1 MKYINWFIS
10 CFILLTLFSCSGED
24 PQVADD
30 GTEKKTLALDTNVV
44 FESERFEFILPQ
56 PFALITSFE
65 EVGLTYHPD
74 KTNPIENVNEY
85 TTRGDQLI
93 NFGVYS
99 ADLIYCVINE
109 QHQQSILYFNAIKTL
124 AEKFGM
130 GAVFTENELAI
141 EIEKNIA
148 NRSELEGLL
157 VDVHER
163 SQEYLEDNQMKYLA
177 AIQFS
182 GAWVEG
188 MYLAS
193 TDFVSS
199 KTDIGPKLIDQMSLL
214 KNTIIGLQLYEER
227 DVEIET
233 ILNELKAFETVY
245 ANLDSV
251 KSASVNENP
260 TLTKQEIKI
269 IADKIAAIRNLII
282 S

>member
-1 MKYINWFIS
+1 
-10 CFILLTLFSCSGED
+10 
-24 PQVADD
+24 
-30 GTEKKTLALDTNVV
+30 
-44 FESERFEFILPQ
+44 
-56 PFALITSFE
+56 
-65 EVGLTYHPD
+65 
-74 KTNPIENVNEY
+74 
-85 TTRGDQLI
+85 
-93 NFGVYS
+93 VYS
-99 ADLIYCVINE
+99 ADLIYCIINE

-163 SQEYLEDNQMKYLA
+163 SQEYLEDNQLKYLA

-214 KNTIIGLQLYEER
+214 KNTIIGLQLYEDR

-269 IADKIAAIRNLII
+269 IAEKIAAIRHLII

>member
-10 CFILLTLFSCSGED
+10 CFVLIALFSCSSED
-24 PQVADD
+24 AQVADD
-30 GTEKKTLALDTNVV
+30 GPVKRTIEIDTNVV

-74 KTNPIENVNEY
+74 RTNPVENVSEY

-99 ADLIYCVINE
+99 ADLIYCIINE
-109 QHQQSILYFNAIKTL
+109 QPQQSILYFNAMKTL

-141 EIEKNIA
+141 EIEKNIT
-148 NRSELEGLL
+148 NRSTLEGLL
-157 VDVHER
+157 IDVHER
-163 SQEYLEDNQMKYLA
+163 SQEYLEDNQLKYLS

-193 TDFVSS
+193 FDFISGKSDV
-199 KTDIGPKLIDQMSLL
+199 GPKLIDQMSLL
-214 KNTIIGLQLYEER
+214 KNTIIGLQMYEDR
-227 DVEIET
+227 DVEIDA
-233 ILNELKAFETVY
+233 ILNELKAFEAIY
-245 ANLDSV
+245 ANFDSV
-251 KSASVNENP
+251 KSATVNEKP

-269 IADKIAAIRNLII
+269 IAEKIAAIRNLII

>member
-10 CFILLTLFSCSGED
+10 CFILIALFSCSSED

-30 GTEKKTLALDTNVV
+30 GPEKRTIEIDTNVV

-74 KTNPIENVNEY
+74 RTNPVENVSEY

-99 ADLIYCVINE
+99 ADLIYCIINE
-109 QHQQSILYFNAIKTL
+109 QPQQSILYFNAMKTL

-141 EIEKNIA
+141 EIEKNIT

-157 VDVHER
+157 IDVHER
-163 SQEYLEDNQMKYLA
+163 SQEYLEDNQLKYLS

-193 TDFVSS
+193 FDFTSGKSDV
-199 KTDIGPKLIDQMSLL
+199 GPKLIDQMSLL
-214 KNTIIGLQLYEER
+214 KNTIIGLQMYEDR
-227 DVEIET
+227 DVEIDA
-233 ILNELKAFETVY
+233 ILNELKAFETIY
-245 ANLDSV
+245 ANFDSV
-251 KSASVNENP
+251 KSATVNEKP

-269 IADKIAAIRNLII
+269 IAEKIAAIRNLII